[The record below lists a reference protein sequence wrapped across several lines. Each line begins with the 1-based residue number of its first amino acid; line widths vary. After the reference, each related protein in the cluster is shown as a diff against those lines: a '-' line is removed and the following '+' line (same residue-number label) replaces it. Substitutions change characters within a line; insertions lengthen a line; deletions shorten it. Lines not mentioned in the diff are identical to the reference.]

1 MKVLDYNGL
10 SYFWNKLKALLTAKQ
25 DTLVSSMNIKTVE
38 GQSVLGGGD
47 LELNAV
53 SYASQTLTNA
63 QKQQARTNIAAASNE
78 DMVTTSGQVD
88 NLVEI
93 VEDIESRMSS
103 IITPKYSIAWDGVST
118 PNVASIPNVCVV
130 TYGGE
135 TYTGTL
141 AASSSNVNTIFLVGD
156 DGGSSYLRYLCS
168 STSNGYGW
176 MPLGSTT
183 IDMDDYVRKDSE
195 VWLTQQ
201 AFEVLTY
208 KDPNVTYNVYEEDII

>member
-1 MKVLDYNGL
+1 MSYLDNTGL
-10 SYFWNKLKALLTAKQ
+10 AYFWSKLKAIFATKQ

-53 SYASQTLTNA
+53 SYVSQTLTSG
-63 QKQQARTNIAAASNE
+63 QKQQARTNIAAASSE
-78 DMVTTSGQVD
+78 DMATTSGQVD

-93 VEDIESRMSS
+93 VEDMESRMSS

-135 TYTGTL
+135 TYNGTL
-141 AASSSNVNTIFLVGD
+141 AASASNVNTIFLVGD
-156 DGGSSYLRYLCS
+156 DSGSSYLRYLSS

-176 MPLGSTT
+176 IPLGSTT

-195 VWLTQQ
+195 VWITQQ

-208 KDPNVTYNVYEEDII
+208 KDPNVTYNVYEEAII